1 MGKEQSKKK
10 VLDKNTRVKKFFTYN
25 LNENCFCN
33 KKIRKKVTLVYF
45 IKFIIKSS

>member
-33 KKIRKKVTLVYF
+33 KKKKE
-45 IKFIIKSS
+45 KSHLSLFYQIHYKK